1 MKHFVNSIKLKKKN
15 EILWGFTLQDCL
27 PVSVKE
33 QYSQHFH
40 FYSDVRNSPEWNRR
54 KIFK

>member
-40 FYSDVRNSPEWNRR
+40 FYSDVRNSPEWN
-54 KIFK
+54 